1 MAPPPR
7 KKENPPILPGQ
18 KFAIITLDQIFD
30 VQFVSK
36 YSTSASPIDLEEEPD
51 TFHKLIKCANLAIW
65 DYNSQHKTDYRFV
78 KIEMA
83 TWQLASGNIFNV
95 TFKCKNANK
104 QNQYTSFQ
112 ATVYHTKRTRN
123 VKRIRMKESST
134 WCKGCLW
141 ELV

>member
-95 TFKCKNANK
+95 TFKCKNAKK

-134 WCKGCLW
+134 WCTGCLW